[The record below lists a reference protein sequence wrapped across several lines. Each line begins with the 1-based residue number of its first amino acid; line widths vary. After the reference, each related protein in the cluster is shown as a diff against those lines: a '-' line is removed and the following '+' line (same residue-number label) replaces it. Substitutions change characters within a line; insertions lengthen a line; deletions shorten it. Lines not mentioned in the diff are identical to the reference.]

1 MVTAALERIDLNAL
15 KRRQQATWASGDY
28 AVIGTTLTI
37 TGELLCEAI
46 DLQAGE
52 RVLDVACGN
61 GNAALAAA
69 RRFAEVTGIDYV
81 PALIERARERAAG
94 ERLPVTFQVGDA
106 EALPVPDAAFDAVVS
121 IFGVMFTPDQ
131 ERAAAELL
139 RACRPGGRIGLVNW
153 TPDSFIGQLFKT
165 IAGYVPP
172 PAGLRSPMLW
182 GTEERLREL
191 FADGIS
197 ALQTTRRQYVFRY
210 RSAEHL
216 LEVFRNYY
224 GPLTRTFAA
233 LPAEGQ
239 AALAADLLDLA
250 RRHNRAG
257 DRALAA
263 PSDYLEVVAVRRAG

>member
-1 MVTAALERIDLNAL
+1 MTATSTTPDLVAI
-15 KRRQQATWASGDY
+15 KGRQQAAWSTGDY
-28 AVIGTTLTI
+28 AVVGTTLSI

-69 RRFAEVTGIDYV
+69 RRFADVTGIDYV
-81 PALIERARERAAG
+81 PALIERARERAGG

-131 ERAAAELL
+131 ERAAAEML

-165 IAGYVPP
+165 IARYVPP

-210 RSAEHL
+210 RSAEHW

-224 GPLTRTFAA
+224 GPMTRTFAA

-239 AALAADLLDLA
+239 AALTAELLDLA
-250 RRHNRAG
+250 RRHNCAG

-263 PSDYLEVVAVRRAG
+263 PSDYLEVVAVRRAD

>member
-1 MVTAALERIDLNAL
+1 MTATSTAPDLVAI
-15 KRRQQATWASGDY
+15 KGRQQAAWSTGDY
-28 AVIGTTLTI
+28 AVVGTTLSI

-69 RRFAEVTGIDYV
+69 RRFAEVTGVDYV
-81 PALIERARERAAG
+81 PALIERARERAAV
-94 ERLPVTFQVGDA
+94 EHLPATFQVGDA

-153 TPDSFIGQLFKT
+153 TPDSFIGQVFKT
-165 IAGYVPP
+165 IGRHVPP

-191 FADGIS
+191 FADGVS
-197 ALQTTRRQYVFRY
+197 ALQATRRQYVFRY
-210 RSAEHL
+210 RSAEHW
-216 LEVFRNYY
+216 LEVFRTYY
-224 GPLTRTFAA
+224 GPMTRTFAA

-239 AALAADLLDLA
+239 AALAAELLDLA
-250 RRHNRAG
+250 RRHNHAG
-257 DRALAA
+257 DGALAA
-263 PSDYLEVVAVRRAG
+263 PSDYLEVVAVRRA